1 AADDGTPAR
10 ERFAQRLER
19 LQAVLHNQDNREHDL
34 LDSNDYYQ
42 FQGGMLAAVETLRGA
57 PVASYHG
64 DHSQPDNPRIRTLK
78 EELNRVVRARAV
90 NPKWIAGMKRHG
102 YKGAFELAAT
112 VDYLC
117 AFDATSELI
126 DDHQYALLADAY
138 LLDAETREFVRQ
150 HNPQALRDM
159 AERLVEAQ
167 RRGLWQEPGAYRE
180 ALENLLLDVE
190 EE

>member
-1 AADDGTPAR
+1 
-10 ERFAQRLER
+10 
-19 LQAVLHNQDNREHDL
+19 
-34 LDSNDYYQ
+34 
-42 FQGGMLAAVETLRGA
+42 
-57 PVASYHG
+57 
-64 DHSQPDNPRIRTLK
+64 
-78 EELNRVVRARAV
+78 
-90 NPKWIAGMKRHG
+90 MKRHG

-126 DDHQYALLADAY
+126 DDHQYAAGRRLPARRGDPQ
-138 LLDAETREFVRQ
+138 FVRQ

-167 RRGLWQEPGAYRE
+167 QRGLWQEPGAYRQ

>member
-1 AADDGTPAR
+1 MPPA
-10 ERFAQRLER
+10 
-19 LQAVLHNQDNREHDL
+19 
-34 LDSNDYYQ
+34 S
-42 FQGGMLAAVETLRGA
+42 
-57 PVASYHG
+57 S
-64 DHSQPDNPRIRTLK
+64 
-78 EELNRVVRARAV
+78 
-90 NPKWIAGMKRHG
+90 
-102 YKGAFELAAT
+102 
-112 VDYLC
+112 
-117 AFDATSELI
+117 I

>member
-1 AADDGTPAR
+1 
-10 ERFAQRLER
+10 
-19 LQAVLHNQDNREHDL
+19 
-34 LDSNDYYQ
+34 
-42 FQGGMLAAVETLRGA
+42 MLAAVETLRGA

-167 RRGLWQEPGAYRE
+167 RRGLWQEPGVYRE

>member
-1 AADDGTPAR
+1 
-10 ERFAQRLER
+10 
-19 LQAVLHNQDNREHDL
+19 
-34 LDSNDYYQ
+34 
-42 FQGGMLAAVETLRGA
+42 
-57 PVASYHG
+57 
-64 DHSQPDNPRIRTLK
+64 
-78 EELNRVVRARAV
+78 
-90 NPKWIAGMKRHG
+90 MKRHG

-117 AFDATSELI
+117 ALDATSELI

-180 ALENLLLDVE
+180 ALE
-190 EE
+190 

>member
-1 AADDGTPAR
+1 
-10 ERFAQRLER
+10 
-19 LQAVLHNQDNREHDL
+19 
-34 LDSNDYYQ
+34 
-42 FQGGMLAAVETLRGA
+42 
-57 PVASYHG
+57 
-64 DHSQPDNPRIRTLK
+64 
-78 EELNRVVRARAV
+78 
-90 NPKWIAGMKRHG
+90 
-102 YKGAFELAAT
+102 

>member
-1 AADDGTPAR
+1 MPPA
-10 ERFAQRLER
+10 
-19 LQAVLHNQDNREHDL
+19 
-34 LDSNDYYQ
+34 
-42 FQGGMLAAVETLRGA
+42 
-57 PVASYHG
+57 
-64 DHSQPDNPRIRTLK
+64 K
-78 EELNRVVRARAV
+78 
-90 NPKWIAGMKRHG
+90 
-102 YKGAFELAAT
+102 
-112 VDYLC
+112 
-117 AFDATSELI
+117 LI

-150 HNPQALRDM
+150 HNPRALRDM

>member
-1 AADDGTPAR
+1 
-10 ERFAQRLER
+10 
-19 LQAVLHNQDNREHDL
+19 QAVLHNQDNREHDL

-112 VDYLC
+112 
-117 AFDATSELI
+117 
-126 DDHQYALLADAY
+126 
-138 LLDAETREFVRQ
+138 
-150 HNPQALRDM
+150 
-159 AERLVEAQ
+159 
-167 RRGLWQEPGAYRE
+167 
-180 ALENLLLDVE
+180 
-190 EE
+190 

>member
-1 AADDGTPAR
+1 MPPA
-10 ERFAQRLER
+10 
-19 LQAVLHNQDNREHDL
+19 
-34 LDSNDYYQ
+34 S
-42 FQGGMLAAVETLRGA
+42 
-57 PVASYHG
+57 
-64 DHSQPDNPRIRTLK
+64 
-78 EELNRVVRARAV
+78 
-90 NPKWIAGMKRHG
+90 W
-102 YKGAFELAAT
+102 
-112 VDYLC
+112 
-117 AFDATSELI
+117 I
-126 DDHQYALLADAY
+126 DDHQYAVLADAY